1 MKDEGV
7 VTVALAGQPN
17 VGKSTVFNLLTGLS
31 QHVGNWP
38 GKTVEQKSGT
48 YTYNGTTFRLVDLPG
63 TYSLTANSPE
73 EVIAREF
80 IIRERP
86 DVVVVI
92 VNAAQLER
100 SLYLLAEILPL
111 GAPVIVGLNMTDVAE
126 QEGIGVEPAV
136 LQAALGV
143 PVVPMAAS
151 KNQGVDTL
159 VKTIDVVARD
169 APRVCSP
176 RLPEIRADHRAVLQ
190 DLERLIAGRVPE
202 PYPVS
207 WIALK
212 LLEGDAEITRLMQ
225 ERLAPEQWTQVH
237 DILAKHEDAVIAVAS
252 GRYDWIGR
260 MIRAALVR
268 PRTGQIGLTE
278 RLDRW
283 ATHPI
288 GGLLLLAGIL
298 GMVFWLTYAVGA
310 PLQELIDSYIV
321 GAVADWVTGLTAGGP
336 GWLRGLLV
344 DGVIGGVGTVIT
356 FTPILLIFFAALG
369 LLEDTGYMARAAYV
383 MDRFMHLMGL
393 HGKSFLPLFLGFGCN
408 VPSVMGTRI
417 IESRRAQLLTILLIP
432 LVPCTGRLAVLA
444 FLAPV
449 FFGGWGPWV
458 SFGLVIGALI
468 VLVVSGVLFNRFLFR
483 GERAAFIMELPLYHV
498 PNGRTIGLFVWRH
511 TVEFLKKAGSIILVV
526 SVVVWALS
534 YFPAG
539 DVEASF
545 LAQIGWWLTPLGK
558 LMGLDWK
565 LLVALFA
572 SFVAKENS
580 VATLGVLYGA
590 GEQGEGLAQILSG
603 VVTPAAGLSFLTVQM
618 LFVPCVATMAVVRQ
632 ETGSWRW
639 MLFSVLFLLVISF
652 VGGVAVYQVA
662 RLVGL

>member
-310 PLQELIDSYIV
+310 PLQELIDTYIV